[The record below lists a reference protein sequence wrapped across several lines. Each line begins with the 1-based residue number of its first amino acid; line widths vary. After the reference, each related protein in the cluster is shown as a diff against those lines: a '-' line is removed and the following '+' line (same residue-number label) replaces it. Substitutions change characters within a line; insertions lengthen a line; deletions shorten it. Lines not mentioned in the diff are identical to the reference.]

1 MNSEQSIFRSGFV
14 AIIGLPNVGKSTLL
28 NRLLEQKIAITSPR
42 PQTTRNRILGIK
54 NLDNAQ
60 LIFID
65 TPGIHS
71 SAEDFNR
78 RIVQTALAAINEVN
92 AVLWLVD
99 GSQPATSD
107 RKLILDTL
115 DSSNRPVILAFNKID
130 LIEKSKLLPL
140 IDEYRSIHQFEA
152 VIPISALYGDGLDIL
167 LNELVALLPEGPQY
181 YPSDMITDLPERF
194 LVSEL
199 VREKVMRLCYEEVP
213 YGVAVTVD
221 SFQEKPEKN
230 VVVVHATIQVERQS
244 QKGILIGKGGSM
256 LKRIGEQARKDIEGL
271 LGTKVFLQLF
281 VRVARNWRKDEELLR
296 RFGY

>member
-1 MNSEQSIFRSGFV
+1 MGFRCGL
-14 AIIGLPNVGKSTLL
+14 IGLPNVGKSTLL

-78 RIVQTALAAINEVN
+78 RLVQTALAAINEVN